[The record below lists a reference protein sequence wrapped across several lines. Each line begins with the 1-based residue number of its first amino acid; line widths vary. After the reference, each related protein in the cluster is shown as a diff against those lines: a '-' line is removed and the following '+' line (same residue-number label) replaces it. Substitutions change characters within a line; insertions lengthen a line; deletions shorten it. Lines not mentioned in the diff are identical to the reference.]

1 MKIAFLAAP
10 NKKANQMRK
19 DLTKLYGKHRAERAD
34 ILVVLG
40 GDGFMLH
47 TLHQYIERGFAG
59 KQIYGIN
66 SGTIG
71 FLLNGAG
78 SNNLPPKNLMKRIE
92 AAQTTILHPLTMSVH
107 TKNKETHQAL
117 AINEVSLFRKSS
129 QTAHIRISVDGRV
142 RMETLSADGVL
153 LATAAGSSAYNFSA
167 GGPIV
172 PLGAGVL
179 ALTPIS
185 AFRPRRWRG
194 ALLPSSAKVRFEAL
208 DPKKRPIR
216 AVADHKEIGSDI
228 GDIIRVDIHEDKK
241 IKLPLLFD
249 SDHGLEERIIS
260 EQFQP

>member
-1 MKIAFLAAP
+1 MKIAFLAAS
-10 NKKANQMRK
+10 NQKAKQMRK
-19 DLTKLYGKHRAERAD
+19 ELAKLYGNHRAERAD

-92 AAQTTILHPLTMSVH
+92 AAQTTILHPLMMSVR

-142 RMETLSADGVL
+142 RMDKLSADGVL

-172 PLGAGVL
+172 PLGSEIL

-194 ALLPSSAKVRFEAL
+194 ALLPSSARVRFEML
-208 DPKKRPIR
+208 NPEKRPIS

-228 GDIIRVDIHEDKK
+228 DTITRVDIYEDKK

-249 SDHGLEERIIS
+249 RDHGLEERIIA